1 MKKSCNRRKFI
12 RTAAIASIG
21 MGIGSNF
28 YCNPKD
34 KTKIAAGGRVG
45 IIGLDTSHSIA
56 FTKIFNEAR
65 SSDELRGYRVV
76 AAFPT
81 KGSPDIESS
90 ISRLAGF
97 TKEMEDLG
105 VPLVSSI
112 EELIDKTD
120 VILLET
126 NDGRL
131 HLEQAL
137 PVLKAGKKLF
147 IDKPLAAS
155 LGSVLAIFEAAKKYN
170 TPVFS
175 SSSLRYFE
183 NIQDIIP
190 EKMGRI
196 TGADTFSPATLEK
209 AHSDLFWYGIHGVE
223 MLYTVL
229 GTNCKNVSRLFT
241 GETDIVTGHWDDNRI
256 GSFRGLR
263 TGKMDYG
270 GIVFGEK
277 DIVTIK
283 PGKDY
288 GYRSMMMKTV
298 EFFQTGKPPVS
309 PEETIGIYTFMAAAE
324 ESSRNNGI
332 LVSIENTLKKARQII
347 NN

>member
-1 MKKSCNRRKFI
+1 MRKSYNRRKFI

-21 MGIGSNF
+21 MGIGSHF
-28 YCNPKD
+28 YCNPKN
-34 KTKIAAGGRVG
+34 KTKVAAGGRIG

-56 FTKIFNEAR
+56 FTKIFNETR
-65 SSDELRGYRVV
+65 TTDELGGYRVV
-76 AAFPT
+76 AAYPT

-97 TKEMEDLG
+97 TKEMQDLG

-147 IDKPLAAS
+147 IDKPLASS
-155 LGSVLAIFEAAKKYN
+155 LESVLAIFEAAKKYN

-190 EKMGRI
+190 EKMGKI
-196 TGADTFSPATLEK
+196 TGAETFSPATLEK

-229 GTNCKNVSRLFT
+229 GANCKNVSRIFT
-241 GETDIVTGHWDDNRI
+241 EGTDIVTGHWDDNRI

-288 GYRSMMMKTV
+288 GYRTMMMKTV
-298 EFFQTGKPPVS
+298 EFFQTGKPPVT

-332 LVSIENTLKKARQII
+332 LVSIENTLKKASQII